1 MNDLDLISEVKI
13 EASSSGVAETNA
25 QVNQLADG
33 IDGLVVKQDSLTKA
47 QIRVNAALEATAKK
61 YDAEYRALTE
71 LERAMSL
78 LERARTQGL
87 QSTEA
92 YARIQDNVTLKLQ
105 AQANAARLA
114 NEEQQRL
121 ASTIRNASQASINQS
136 LGVRT
141 DFDTAAR
148 AADIAAY
155 GAALDAVREKFV
167 PLFALSQQ
175 LARSQEEISQAQRT
189 GAISANEAAAAQLK
203 LTRAYEDQTQKMER
217 LDQTR
222 KAAAQRTVNS
232 QLIIPDRGADIEA
245 YAAELN
251 RLQAK
256 YDPLFAAQERYKAGL
271 VELRQTFAAGAISQ
285 EVFARNLAEQ
295 KAAFAEQINQ
305 LGLYSQAQRA
315 AAAASAEL
323 AIAQTNAANKAKAQA
338 AVNAQSQPA
347 YSQADAEAFAKSFDD
362 LQARFDPLF
371 AATRQYKQELRDID
385 AAQKVGA
392 LTQQQASKAIDTAAN
407 RYAAQRI
414 EINKS
419 EEANARLAKGVGLN
433 AYAWQNLSFQVND
446 VVTSLASG
454 ISPFQTLAQQG
465 GQIYQILQ
473 TSQGGVGGALTAIK
487 DRLLSIGPLAGVF
500 GVIAAGATLAA
511 VAAYRFVAAQ
521 RDVELALLGAG
532 RAAGV
537 GADDIQRI
545 AEEAAKTSTITVS
558 AARDIEKAFLS
569 GGKVYAE
576 AFTPGV
582 KAAYDFATAS
592 KTSVTDAAKF
602 INGALS
608 DLGGGGLEKL
618 DEQSRN
624 MDAEFR
630 NVIKTMLEAG
640 KVGEAQALAIT
651 KFGDAFKTATDKATG
666 LQATLR
672 GLDQSFKNAA
682 EATGK
687 AVASVFSDTTL
698 TEKIENLRATRR
710 ALLSNPE
717 PGGGTVDVSAYDK
730 KIAETQR
737 LIDEQTKSRQ
747 KNTEAARANANAAD
761 VSATKTTVSAVATLE
776 KLETNNRILNAE
788 KNALEFQQQQ
798 GGAVP
803 AERLK
808 NNEAALRANVAAL
821 KDYREA
827 NGASNLEEMK
837 ARQVLAAKMQA
848 IQAVTPIDKAA
859 AAAAMVRAQAF
870 GTETSTIDRNRQA
883 TDAYN
888 QAMAESRQQTINTNR
903 DQNQAADSAN
913 RLAEA
918 NTRSGKSVLAATAAE
933 AARAEVVKGT
943 ISADEEASR
952 KQAMLNERLAD
963 LNKQKAEAIRLQRQQ
978 NDAGRSANA
987 SVASGQ
993 LSAAEAQKLK
1003 QINLEISQLTV
1014 ERDAAEGAAKEQ
1026 LTQRI
1031 KETTAA
1037 RMEGLSIEKQEQV
1050 LQMTEEVNRSLET
1063 LQREAEL
1070 IGATNRERAVALAQ
1084 LKAEQ
1089 DLKRQGISI
1098 TSSESLEYINKRK
1111 LEADLN
1117 YAKDQ
1122 YTRLSQDIS
1131 SALGG
1136 VFDDMTGSG
1145 KKNLTSFLDSFSKG
1159 FSRIGSR
1166 MLEQNLIQPL
1176 VSGGLFGGGD
1186 GKGGESMFDK
1196 IGAQF
1201 QSLFGGGGS
1210 AEKAIAG
1217 GSEKGIFSGI
1227 MSLFDRSKSSS
1238 SGGFGKSGLA
1248 GMLAPAAVGGS
1259 IGYTSQSPLVGALGG
1274 AATGFAMGGIAGA
1287 VVGGAAGILGGL
1299 FGESQA
1305 KKQAKKQLQQELQA
1319 RREAYE
1325 QAKPQIEALDRTFLG
1340 ESIGIVG
1347 AKILDAQVQLKQA
1360 AKTASDAGDTAM
1372 ANKLVADFQAY
1383 VARMQ
1388 VVFSDLFEG
1397 TLAGIAAGLGP
1408 DSPFASAA
1416 AQVQQLGEQLKG
1428 FVVDAAKLPDPAN
1441 GQRARA
1447 AAVEGALSSLNP
1459 TPQLSETQTRIQKIN
1474 GTAAGLTQVLK
1485 DLGLSAD
1492 QAASAIKDRTNK
1504 ALDALRDKFN
1514 SDLDRKINEAQGK
1527 DYLNDAADLMKEVA
1541 SLNADAASLGQD
1553 GSKVDTYFTAAAQ
1566 KIVDNSQLVGE
1577 AFNELIGAFPE
1588 LAGRV
1593 HAYTEDSKKSAEE
1606 MAKAAAAALAEIQDR
1621 KRGYEDRYIAAY
1633 LGGNNDLWSKT
1644 TVMARDHEWQQWQ
1657 ELAKGGQAMDYLLQA
1672 QQAEYAKMIAD
1683 YNESVRSRRAT
1694 FGTRMLTAQSDG
1706 GLNAQLQLYDRN
1718 AYEERLE
1725 EQRNGGAAMVQL
1737 EAAQAAE
1744 RWKIVKDYYDK
1755 VNERIRTFNDRTFAA
1770 TNDDST
1776 LAGKLAAYQRTAAQ
1790 QQLEEAKVG
1799 GEAMAALLQ
1808 AQAAEQQKIIND
1820 WMKAVRERQAG
1831 YDDRAFAASN
1841 DNTSLAGQLAAFE
1854 RQAQKER
1861 EAELAIGG
1869 EAMLQLTR
1877 AQEAERA
1884 KIIKDYYEAVNQRI
1898 LSFQDRLF
1906 AATNTEDLAGQLAAF
1921 DRSAAAERI
1930 AEIKAGG
1937 EALTALMAAQNAE
1950 RQKLIDEYNKA
1961 IADRRLGY
1969 QDRAFS
1975 ANNGTGLAAQLA
1987 AFERQAQRDRAEEIR
2002 VGGEAINDL
2011 TLAQEAERA
2020 KIIRDYYDAVNTRI
2034 LSNQDRLFAATND
2047 STTLTGQLAA
2057 FDRNAAKERLEE
2069 AKAGGEAMASLEA
2082 AQAAERLKVIE
2093 DFNKQAKAAFD
2104 DFANTIKKFLDGL
2117 LTNSS
2122 SPLSPE
2128 ERLREAQ
2135 KQYDEQLKLAQSGDK
2150 TAMGDITSYAQ
2161 TLIDASKAYYASSQ
2175 AFQDIFNQIR
2185 DQLGKLPDQIG
2196 AKGFGYEDPTP
2207 AASSST
2213 TAVMNALALQAQYAV
2228 PVNDTSNDNPMAPP
2242 APPRAATA
2250 GSQGSSGIITALKEL
2265 GAKIDALRG
2274 DVQAGNEIDE
2284 EGLMQTIQA
2293 VKDVGGTLS
2302 KGQRDASRRE
2312 VA

>member
-33 IDGLVVKQDSLTKA
+33 IEGLTVAQDGLSKA
-47 QIRVNAALEATAKK
+47 QIRVNAALDATAKK
-61 YDAEYRALTE
+61 YDAEYRAIRA
-71 LERAMSL
+71 LEDAQKLLARAQ
-78 LERARTQGL
+78 TQGL

-92 YARIQDNVTLKLQ
+92 YARIQDNVTVKLQ
-105 AQANAARLA
+105 AQAAAARLA

-121 ASTIRNASQASINQS
+121 AASVRNASQASINQVT
-136 LGVRT
+136 GVRT
-141 DFDTAAR
+141 DFNTAER

-640 KVGEAQALAIT
+640 KTGEAQALAIQ
-651 KFGDAFKTATDKATG
+651 KFGDAFKTATDKATTF
-666 LQATLR
+666 QSALR
-672 GLDQSFKNAA
+672 GLDQGVKNAA
-682 EATGK
+682 DATAK
-687 AVASVFSDTTL
+687 AVSQVFTDAPL
-698 TEKIENLRATRR
+698 TEKIENLKAARR
-710 ALLSNPE
+710 ALLASPE
-717 PGGGTVDVSAYDK
+717 PGGGAVDVSSYDK

-737 LIDEQTKSRQ
+737 LIDEQTKARQ
-747 KNTEAARANANAAD
+747 KNTDAARANANAAD

-776 KLETNNRILNAE
+776 KLETNNKILNAE
-788 KNALEFQQQQ
+788 KNALEYQQQQ
-798 GGAVP
+798 GVAVP

-827 NGASNLEEMK
+827 NGASNLEEAK
-837 ARQVLAAKMQA
+837 ARQVLAAKMQQV
-848 IQAVTPIDKAA
+848 QATTPIDRAA

-903 DQNQAADSAN
+903 DQNAAADSAN

-918 NTRSGKSVLAATAAE
+918 NTRTGKSVMEASAAE
-933 AARAEVVKGT
+933 AARQETIKGT
-943 ISADEEASR
+943 ISADEESSR
-952 KQAMLNERLAD
+952 KAAILNERLAD

-978 NDAGRSANA
+978 NDAGRGANA
-987 SVASGQ
+987 GVASGQ
-993 LSAAEAQKLK
+993 LTAAEAQKLK
-1003 QINLEISQLTV
+1003 AIELELSQLRI

-1031 KETTAA
+1031 NETKAA
-1037 RMEGLSIEKQEQV
+1037 RMEALSIEKQEQV

-1145 KKNLTSFLDSFSKG
+1145 KKNLTTFFDSFAKG

-1166 MLEQNLIQPL
+1166 MVEQNLIQPL
-1176 VSGGLFGGGD
+1176 MSGSLFGGD
-1186 GKGGESMFDK
+1186 GKGGEGLFDK
-1196 IGAQF
+1196 IGNQLG
-1201 QSLFGGGGS
+1201 SLFGGGGS

-1217 GSEKGIFSGI
+1217 GSERGIFSGL
-1227 MSLFDRSKSSS
+1227 MSLFDKSKGSAT
-1238 SGGFGKSGLA
+1238 GGFGKSGIGSL
-1248 GMLAPAAVGGS
+1248 LAPAAVGGS

-1274 AATGFAMGGIAGA
+1274 AATGLATGGVMGAL
-1287 VVGGAAGILGGL
+1287 VGGAAGILGGL

-1459 TPQLSETQTRIQKIN
+1459 TPQLSETQTQIQKIN

-2213 TAVMNALALQAQYAV
+2213 NAVMNALALQAQYAV